1 MMFNLATRAY
11 DRRWRID
18 PIVRSLLDTDFYKLL
33 MLQVIWKHYAAVP
46 VTFSLINR
54 TRSVRLADII
64 EQRELEAQLDHI
76 RTLRL
81 TNQERIWL
89 AGNTFYGTEGIFQPA
104 FLTWLAHLQMPDY
117 QIRVVDGQYELA
129 FSGHWADVMLWE
141 IYAITIVNTL
151 RNRAGLAR
159 LSELEL
165 DVLYSRAKTRLWEK
179 LDRLAQAEVTGI
191 ADFSTRRRGDF
202 LFQEWAVLA
211 AHDRLGSGFNGTS
224 NVSLAQKLGLEAIGT
239 NAHELPMTLAALA
252 NTDDD
257 VRASQ
262 YTVLDVWQQTYQG
275 RLKVFLPDTYGTT
288 QFLAGAPD
296 WVADWT
302 GLRVDSKDPFEAGEE
317 AIQWWVDR
325 GRDPREKLILFS
337 DGLDV
342 DDILALHAT
351 FKGRCRLGFG
361 WGTLFGN
368 DFRECHPRHET
379 DLDPVSLVCKVTD
392 VAGRPAVKLSDND
405 AKPTGP
411 ADEVERYRRIFG
423 RAGAGRRPVIV

>member
-1 MMFNLATRAY
+1 MMLNLASRAY

-33 MLQVIWKHYAAVP
+33 MQQMIWKNFADIP

-54 TRSVRLADII
+54 SVAVRLADII
-64 EQRELEAQLDHI
+64 DRRELEAQLDHV

-104 FLTWLAHLQMPDY
+104 FLGWLSNLRLPDY
-117 QIRVVDGQYELA
+117 EIRTVDGQYELT
-129 FSGHWADVMLWE
+129 FSGPWAEVMLWE
-141 IYAITIVNTL
+141 IYAVTIVNTL

-165 DVLYSRAKTRLWEK
+165 DVLYSRAKTRLWGK
-179 LDRLAQAEVTGI
+179 LDRLADAGVTGI

-211 AHDRLGSGFNGTS
+211 AQDRLGAAFNGTS
-224 NVSLAQKLGLEAIGT
+224 NVSLAQKHGLEAIGT
-239 NAHELPMTLAALA
+239 NAHELPMVLTALA
-252 NTDDD
+252 DTPEDM
-257 VRASQ
+257 RSAQ
-262 YTVLDVWQQTYQG
+262 YRVLDLWQQMYQG
-275 RLKVFLPDTYGTT
+275 RLLVFLPDTYGTT

-302 GLRVDSKDPFEAGEE
+302 GLRVDSKDPFEAAEE
-317 AIQWWVDR
+317 AILWWQSR
-325 GRDPREKLILFS
+325 GRDPREKLVLFS
-337 DGLDV
+337 DALDV
-342 DDILALHAT
+342 DDILALDQALR
-351 FKGRCRLGFG
+351 GRCRLGFG
-361 WGTLFGN
+361 WGTLFAN
-368 DFRECHPRHET
+368 DFRGCHPRNRD
-379 DLDPVSLVCKVTD
+379 DLNPLSLVCKVTA
-392 VAGRPAVKLSDND
+392 VQGRSAIKLSDNV

-411 ADEVERYRRIFG
+411 AEEIARYRRLFG
-423 RAGAGRRPVIV
+423 EAGATFRAIVA